1 MVERLPNM
9 HKTLDASQGDIR
21 KEGEKEEERT
31 ENPYKFIRKLCCSA
45 IVRDLTGDCVEWNI
59 FP

>member
-1 MVERLPNM
+1 M

-45 IVRDLTGDCVEWNI
+45 ILRDLTGDCVEWNI